1 MTDTSR
7 NDHLEGSA
15 SPAVS
20 EVAKRSRAAAR
31 ALAKLS
37 HHQRNETL
45 LALAATIEAN
55 RETILRANALDCE
68 AAEFQVALGTMSAA
82 LFARLEV
89 TERGVAAM
97 AARVR
102 DVAGLPD
109 PIGRR
114 LTAIELDEGLVLYK
128 ESCPL
133 GVVGIVFES
142 RPDVIPQVASLT
154 LKSGNAVI
162 LKGGAEAAH
171 TNETL
176 VSIWRSRLA
185 QFPNVPIDSIQLLHT
200 RTDVIELLSLDRDV
214 DLIIPRGSREF
225 VEFVGRASRI
235 PVLGHGEGICHVYVD
250 RLADLVKALAIVY
263 DSKVDYPAACNA
275 AETLLVHEAIA
286 PEFLP
291 QAAQRLGSS
300 GVELRGCSQTVALLA
315 SEQIRPATEKDWST
329 EYSDK
334 ILSIKIVASLD
345 EAIRHIDEFG
355 SRHTETIVTEDQAA
369 AKRFLE
375 EVDAAG
381 VYHNASTRFAD
392 GFRYGLGAELGI
404 STSKLHARGPV
415 GLEGLV
421 TYKYK
426 LVGEGHTVA
435 EYSSGKKT
443 FRHRPIA

>member
-1 MTDTSR
+1 VTISSPDDR
-7 NDHLEGSA
+7 HL
-15 SPAVS
+15 PARD
-20 EVAKRSRAAAR
+20 VARRSRAAAR

-37 HHQRNETL
+37 SERKQETL
-45 LALAATIEAN
+45 LALAGAIEEN
-55 RETILRANALDCE
+55 RETILRANERDRE
-68 AAEFQVALGTMSAA
+68 AAEFEVALGTMSAA
-82 LFARLEV
+82 LFARLEL
-89 TERGVAAM
+89 TERSVAEM

-109 PIGRR
+109 PVGRR
-114 LTAIELDEGLVLYK
+114 LSATELDQGLVLYK

-154 LKSGNAVI
+154 LKSANAVI
-162 LKGGAEAAH
+162 LKGGIEAAH
-171 TNETL
+171 TNEAL
-176 VSIWRSRLA
+176 VAIWRSCLSQTRDVSCDA
-185 QFPNVPIDSIQLLHT
+185 IQLLHT
-200 RTDVIELLSLDRDV
+200 RTDVMELLSLDRDV

-225 VEFVGRASRI
+225 VEFVGHASHI

-250 RLADLVKALAIVY
+250 RAADLGKALAVAY

-275 AETLLVHEAIA
+275 AETLLVHEEIA
-286 PEFLP
+286 AEFLP
-291 QAAQRLGSS
+291 QAAQKLRHAD
-300 GVELRGCSQTVALLA
+300 VELRGCSKTVAVLA
-315 SEQIRPATEKDWST
+315 SEGIRLATEKDWAT
-329 EYSDK
+329 EYSDR
-334 ILSIKIVASLD
+334 ILSIKIVASLE
-345 EAIRHIDEFG
+345 EALRHIDEFG
-355 SRHTETIVTEDQAA
+355 SRHTETIVTEDQEA

-426 LVGEGHTVA
+426 LVGDGHTVA
-435 EYSSGKKT
+435 EYSSGQRT
-443 FRHRPIA
+443 FHHRPIP

>member
-1 MTDTSR
+1 MRQTSHHDPLDGR
-7 NDHLEGSA
+7 TG
-15 SPAVS
+15 PAAS

-37 HHQRNETL
+37 HDQRNETL
-45 LALAATIEAN
+45 LALATAIEEN
-55 RETILRANALDCE
+55 RETILRANALDSE
-68 AAEFQVALGTMSAA
+68 AAEFEVALGTMSAA
-82 LFARLEV
+82 LLARLRV
-89 TERGVAAM
+89 TEGGVGEM
-97 AARVR
+97 ASRVR

-109 PIGRR
+109 PVGRR
-114 LTAIELDEGLVLYK
+114 LTATELDRDLVLCK

-162 LKGGAEAAH
+162 LKGGAEAAR
-171 TNETL
+171 TNEAL
-176 VSIWRSRLA
+176 VSIWRSCLA
-185 QFPNVPIDSIQLLHT
+185 QFPDVPIDSIQLLHT
-200 RTDVIELLSLDRDV
+200 RTDVAELLALDRDV

-225 VEFVGRASRI
+225 VEFVGRSSRI

-250 RLADLVKALAIVY
+250 RAANIPKALAVAY

-291 QAAQRLGSS
+291 QAAQKLRGA
-300 GVELRGCSQTVALLA
+300 GVELRGCSKTVALLA
-315 SEQIRPATEKDWST
+315 SEEIHPATEKDWST
-329 EYSDK
+329 EYSDR
-334 ILSIKIVASLD
+334 ILSIKIVASLE

-355 SRHTETIVTEDQAA
+355 SRHTETIVTEDKET

-426 LVGEGHTVA
+426 LVGDGHTVA
-435 EYSSGKKT
+435 EYSSGKKS
-443 FRHRPIA
+443 FHHRPIP

>member
-1 MTDTSR
+1 VTPISHDDSR
-7 NDHLEGSA
+7 PVA
-15 SPAVS
+15 S
-20 EVAKRSRAAAR
+20 EVAKRSRTAAR

-37 HHQRNETL
+37 NAQRNEAL
-45 LALAATIEAN
+45 LALASAIEQN
-55 RETILRANALDCE
+55 REAILRANALDCE
-68 AAEFQVALGTMSAA
+68 AAEFRVALGGMSSA
-82 LFARLEV
+82 LFARLLV
-89 TERGVAAM
+89 SERGVEEM
-97 AARVR
+97 SSRVR
-102 DVAGLPD
+102 DVAKLSD
-109 PIGRR
+109 PVGRR
-114 LTAIELDEGLVLYK
+114 LGAIELDQGLVLYK

-133 GVVGIVFES
+133 GVIGIVFES

-154 LKSGNAVI
+154 LKSANAVI

-171 TNETL
+171 TNEAL
-176 VSIWRSRLA
+176 VSVWRSCLA
-185 QFPNVPIDSIQLLHT
+185 RFPDIPIDSIQLLHT
-200 RTDVIELLSLDRDV
+200 RTDVTELLALDRDV

-225 VEFVGRASRI
+225 VEFVGRSSRI

-250 RLADLVKALAIVY
+250 RSANIAKAVDIIY

-286 PEFLP
+286 AEFLP
-291 QAAQRLGSS
+291 EATRRLRSA
-300 GVELRGCSQTVALLA
+300 GVELRGCSATIALLA
-315 SEQIRPATEKDWST
+315 SEEIRPATEKDWAT
-329 EYSDK
+329 EYSDR
-334 ILSIKIVASLD
+334 ILSIKIVASIE

-355 SRHTETIVTEDQAA
+355 SRHTETIVSEDNET

-421 TYKYK
+421 TYKYR
-426 LVGEGHTVA
+426 LVGDGHTVA

-443 FRHRPIA
+443 FHHRPIS

>member
-1 MTDTSR
+1 VTPISHDDSR
-7 NDHLEGSA
+7 PVA
-15 SPAVS
+15 S
-20 EVAKRSRAAAR
+20 EVAKRSRTAAR

-37 HHQRNETL
+37 NAQRNEAL
-45 LALAATIEAN
+45 LALAAAIEQN
-55 RETILRANALDCE
+55 REAILRANALDCE
-68 AAEFQVALGTMSAA
+68 AAEFRVALGGMSSA
-82 LFARLEV
+82 LFARLLV
-89 TERGVAAM
+89 SERGVEEM
-97 AARVR
+97 SSRVR
-102 DVAGLPD
+102 DVAKLSD
-109 PIGRR
+109 PVGRR
-114 LTAIELDEGLVLYK
+114 LGAIELDQGLVLYK

-133 GVVGIVFES
+133 GVIGIVFES

-154 LKSGNAVI
+154 LKSANAVI

-171 TNETL
+171 TNEAL
-176 VSIWRSRLA
+176 VSVWRSCLA
-185 QFPNVPIDSIQLLHT
+185 RFPDIPIDSIQLLHT
-200 RTDVIELLSLDRDV
+200 RTDVTELLALDRDV

-225 VEFVGRASRI
+225 VEFVGRSSRI

-250 RLADLVKALAIVY
+250 RSANIAKAVDIIY

-286 PEFLP
+286 AEFLP
-291 QAAQRLGSS
+291 EATRRLRSA
-300 GVELRGCSQTVALLA
+300 GVELRGCSATIALLA
-315 SEQIRPATEKDWST
+315 SEEIRPATEKDWAT
-329 EYSDK
+329 EYSDR
-334 ILSIKIVASLD
+334 ILSIKIVASIE

-355 SRHTETIVTEDQAA
+355 SRHTETIVSEDYET

-426 LVGEGHTVA
+426 LVGDGHTVA

-443 FRHRPIA
+443 FHHRPIS